1 MDKLFWWNLNPIEKF
16 NRYKWV
22 FLLLPI
28 LIVVLCWKFK
38 LGPALVLSFV
48 FIELSYTKYELLK
61 LKADLYE
68 KEIIEN

>member
-38 LGPALVLSFV
+38 LGPVLVLSFV

-68 KEIIEN
+68 KELIEN